1 MEGKI
6 KDTFKS
12 VTNASCKFTYDST
25 AESFLNNPGYMC
37 DLISKSVSDVTG
49 KNTKPEYATDGGT
62 SDARYIKNY
71 CEVVELG
78 IKNQSLHKVDEFVY
92 TKDIIELEKI
102 YFQILENYFNSS

>member
-1 MEGKI
+1 M
-6 KDTFKS
+6 
-12 VTNASCKFTYDST
+12 
-25 AESFLNNPGYMC
+25 
-37 DLISKSVSDVTG
+37 SDVTG
-49 KNTKPEYATDGGT
+49 RNSKPELATDGGT

-102 YFQILENYFNSS
+102 YFQILENYFYKS